1 MSEEV
6 IKPVSVFDLV
16 KIMTSTE
23 RKWSD
28 LNDAEKKATEPFMI
42 IMILSMH
49 PDLLEIVN
57 EFQRYAIS
65 SDLKPKEVYSFFN
78 DILPKRSYYSPWVK
92 GKNENSYS
100 SVLIDVIS
108 AEYEC
113 SKSQA
118 YEYLDLLTS
127 INNIDAIIKIVSKYG
142 YTESEIEAILL
153 NKSLPKPK
161 APKKVATKKKK

>member
-1 MSEEV
+1 MSDIEV
-6 IKPVSVFDLV
+6 KSITVFDLV

-65 SDLKPKEVYSFFN
+65 SELKPKDVYSFFN

-92 GKNENSYS
+92 GKNESSYS
-100 SVLIDVIS
+100 SILIDVVS

-118 YEYLDLLTS
+118 NEYLDLLTG
-127 INNIDAIIKIVSKYG
+127 INNIEAIIKIISKYG

>member
-1 MSEEV
+1 MSDIAV
-6 IKPVSVFDLV
+6 KTINCFDLV

-65 SDLKPKEVYSFFN
+65 SELKPKDVYSFFN

-92 GKNENSYS
+92 GKNESSYS
-100 SVLIDVIS
+100 SVLIDVVS

-118 YEYLDLLTS
+118 NEYLDLLTG
-127 INNIDAIIKIVSKYG
+127 INNIEAIIKIVSKYG